1 MPRNAD
7 DVETFLHR
15 LNRNFEQSGDGLFL
29 VSSGA
34 DRPPIVVYV
43 DEPIVVVRVDI
54 GKVPSDEKRQLAL
67 FRQLLEYNSSQL
79 VQAAYAIE
87 GDDVVLA
94 AGLPLDNIDMNE
106 IAAVL
111 NDVELALARH
121 VGKLRELS
129 ME

>member
-15 LNRNFEQSGDGLFL
+15 LNRSFEKNGEGLFL

-54 GKVPSDEKRQLAL
+54 GKVPDDEKRQLAL
-67 FRQLLEYNSSQL
+67 FRQMLEYNSSQL

-87 GDDVVLA
+87 GEEVVLA
-94 AGLPLDNIDMNE
+94 AGLPLENIDVNE